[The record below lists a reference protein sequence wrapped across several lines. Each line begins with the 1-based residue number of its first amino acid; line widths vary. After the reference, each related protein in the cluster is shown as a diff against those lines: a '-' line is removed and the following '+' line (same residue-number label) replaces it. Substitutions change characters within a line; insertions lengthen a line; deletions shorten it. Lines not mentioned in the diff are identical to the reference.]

1 MIINLKDNI
10 IFNKMDC
17 QFCKKVLST
26 KGNLSYHQKNN
37 KSCLL
42 IQQKES
48 TLEIK
53 FELSNCKFCNK
64 TFSESNLIRHLS
76 ICKLKPLIEILI
88 KEKDAELEILRK
100 EKDDEID
107 ILIKEKDYIIKNLE
121 KKNMELII
129 EISTLKNSNS
139 IYEKKYNHD
148 HKEIIKMAK
157 EPKTTNNNKIRVK
170 NNFFKDSE
178 KVKEIINTKLNR
190 FDIADGQKGIAK
202 FAMDNFL
209 KDDEGIPNYICT
221 DPSRHIFKYQNENGD
236 LEKDIKAKKLT
247 NLLFENGLKMKTNDI
262 GKSLWTKEDGSYD
275 VEKFRIYQDPI
286 CEINTMN
293 SDNTT
298 FRNELACL
306 TIL

>member
-1 MIINLKDNI
+1 MN
-10 IFNKMDC
+10 C
-17 QFCKKVLST
+17 EFCKKVLST
-26 KGNLSYHQKNN
+26 KGNLIYHQKNN

-42 IQQKES
+42 IQQKKGDNQI
-48 TLEIK
+48 EIQI
-53 FELSNCKFCNK
+53 ELMNCEFCNK
-64 TFSESNLIRHLS
+64 TFSESNLIKHLLK
-76 ICKLKPLIEILI
+76 CKIKPQVELESLR

-100 EKDDEID
+100 EKDTMNMVIE
-107 ILIKEKDYIIKNLE
+107 NLE

-139 IYEKKYNHD
+139 IYEKMYNHD

-157 EPKTTNNNKIRVK
+157 EPKTTNNNKIKVK

-236 LEKDIKAKKLT
+236 LEKDIKATKLT
-247 NLLFENGLKMKTNDI
+247 NLLFENGLKTKTNDI